1 VASLNGVY
9 TYTKTQ
15 EAELDHVSTDNTTVV
30 WKEYHDKF
38 LLCLVA
44 SDTTLTTSH
53 LKHTLDIIFQTM
65 VFYLGLDDL
74 LSLKNVERLK
84 KDLKVT
90 SFVCLFLAENSYG
103 IIH

>member
-1 VASLNGVY
+1 MASLNGVY

-15 EAELDHVSTDNTTVV
+15 EAELDHVCTDNTTVV

-44 SDTTLTTSH
+44 TDTTITTFH

-74 LSLKNVERLK
+74 LNIKNVERIK
-84 KDLKVT
+84 KDLKVIY
-90 SFVCLFLAENSYG
+90 FLYWLLTY
-103 IIH
+103 